1 MKRKIYQVSML
12 LFFVGTAL
20 SSCTTVKKSATGI
33 NFNPTAEITPV
44 KVDIDVDSNKQITG
58 KSKSV
63 YLFSMPFLRF
73 GQKEFT
79 DGGYRGIYSKTKGA
93 ATYNA
98 VKASGADVVVN
109 PQFEL
114 KKTNGFLWL
123 WSTIEVNVTGF
134 KGTYVVKN

>member
-1 MKRKIYQVSML
+1 MKRKIYQASML
-12 LFFVGTAL
+12 LFFIGASL
-20 SSCTTVKKSATGI
+20 SSCTTIKKSAQGV
-33 NFNPTAEITPV
+33 NFNPTDDITPV
-44 KVDIDVDSNKQITG
+44 QVAIEVDSDKKITG

-63 YLFSMPFLRF
+63 YLLNMPFLRF

-98 VKASGADVVVN
+98 VKSSGADVVVN

-114 KKTNGFLWL
+114 KRTNGLLWL

-134 KGTYVVKN
+134 KGTYVIKN

>member
-1 MKRKIYQVSML
+1 ML

-123 WSTIEVNVTGF
+123 WSTVEVNVTGF